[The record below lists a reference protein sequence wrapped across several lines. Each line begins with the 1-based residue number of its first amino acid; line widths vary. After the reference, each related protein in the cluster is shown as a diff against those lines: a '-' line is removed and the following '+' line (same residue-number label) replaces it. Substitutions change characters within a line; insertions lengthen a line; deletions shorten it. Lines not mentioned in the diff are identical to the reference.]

1 MKDKITQENRKA
13 FPKYMIVVLAAALGG
28 GLLGFCGGILGIQN
42 LENAQETILKVLGVV
57 VPWGIP
63 LILLTL
69 VLPSW
74 LLYRRANTMFQSWDG
89 EEEELPRKAEEK
101 LSYGLLFSNLAFILA
116 CFFLSASHMAGTNQG
131 MILTVGLYCL
141 NLVLV
146 IFLQQKIVDLIRRMN
161 PEKQGSVYD
170 LKFHKKWLESCDEAE
185 RAKIGQASYK
195 AYFVAT
201 QAAAILWLITV
212 MANFMMGTGLF
223 ATLPPLI
230 LWAILQV
237 VYTVTTIKQEQGG
250 DPL

>member
-1 MKDKITQENRKA
+1 MKDNVERENRKA
-13 FPKYMIVVLAAALGG
+13 FPKFILVLLVSALGG

-63 LILLTL
+63 VILLTL
-69 VLPSW
+69 VLPGW
-74 LLYRRANTMFQSWDG
+74 LLYLKANKMFQNWDG

-101 LSYGLLFSNLAFILA
+101 LSYGLLFSNMAFILD
-116 CFFLSASHMAGTNQG
+116 CFFLSACHMASTNQG
-131 MILTVGLYCL
+131 MFLTIVLYCL
-141 NLVLV
+141 GLVLEIV
-146 IFLQQKIVDLIRRMN
+146 LQQKIVDLTRRMN

-170 LKFHKKWLESCDEAE
+170 LKFQKKWMESCDEAE

-195 AYFVAT
+195 AFFVTT
-201 QAAAILWLITV
+201 QVAAILWLVTV
-212 MANFMMGTGLF
+212 VSNFMMGTGLF

-230 LWAILQV
+230 IWATLQV
-237 VYTVTTIKQEQGG
+237 VYTVTAIKQERGG